1 MYSFHISIE
10 YKLNIT
16 TKTLMSIF
24 NNTDPVSAS
33 KDEDQE
39 TGSLNNAIVLDP
51 FRIPNK
57 PLKFADGSYIG
68 REAIISLK
76 HKYFS

>member
-24 NNTDPVSAS
+24 NNTDPISAS

-39 TGSLNNAIVLDP
+39 TGNLNNAIVT
-51 FRIPNK
+51 
-57 PLKFADGSYIG
+57 GSIQNP
-68 REAIISLK
+68 K
-76 HKYFS
+76 